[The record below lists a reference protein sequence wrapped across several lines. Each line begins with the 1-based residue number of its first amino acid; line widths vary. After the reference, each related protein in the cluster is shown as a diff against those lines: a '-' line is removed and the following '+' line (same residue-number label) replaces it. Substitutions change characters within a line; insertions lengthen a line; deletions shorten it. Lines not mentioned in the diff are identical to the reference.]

1 MAVVILGGGVSG
13 LTTGV
18 CLVEAG
24 IDVTIQAPEVAETT
38 LSAAAG
44 AIWGPY
50 LVEPQKLVDIWG
62 AKTLEVLRELALV
75 QGAGVTVPSG
85 VMVAQQDEEAP
96 FWSAQLDD
104 FVACDPDALPAD
116 FVRGWRFSA
125 PVVDMISYLR
135 YLHGRFVSGGGV
147 VETRR
152 VESLEEA
159 VGGAGVD
166 AVVNCTGVYARELV
180 ADALLLP
187 IRGQTVIVENP
198 GIEEFFVEERGVDPR
213 QIYWF
218 PEGDVVVLGGSLE
231 PNVWS
236 LEPDPAIAERIQ
248 RDCAAIEPAFE
259 HARVIG
265 HRVGLRPA
273 RAAIR
278 LEREEINGV
287 PVVHNYGHGGAGVSV
302 SWGCAESAR
311 DLVIESMGS

>member
-13 LTTGV
+13 LTTGI

-24 IDVTIQAPEVAETT
+24 IDVKILAPEVAETT

-75 QGAGVTVPSG
+75 AGTGVTVPSG
-85 VMVAQQDEEAP
+85 LMVARQDEEAP
-96 FWSAQLDD
+96 FWSTQLDD
-104 FVACDPDALPAD
+104 FVACDPDGLPAG
-116 FVRGWRFSA
+116 FLKGWRFSA

-135 YLHGRFVSGGGV
+135 YLHARFVDGGGV
-147 VETRR
+147 VEKRR

-159 VGGAGVD
+159 VGGGGVD
-166 AVVNCTGVYARELV
+166 AVVNCTGVYARDLV
-180 ADALLLP
+180 ADALLVP

-231 PNVWS
+231 PHVWS
-236 LEPDPAIAERIQ
+236 LHPDLAVAERIQ

-273 RAAIR
+273 RSAIR
-278 LEREEINGV
+278 LEREEVDGV

-302 SWGCAESAR
+302 SWGCGEAAR
-311 DLVIESMGS
+311 DLVIESTGS

>member
-18 CLVEAG
+18 CLLEAG
-24 IDVTIQAPEVAETT
+24 IDVKIQAAEVAETT

-50 LVEPQKLVDIWG
+50 LVEPQKLVEIWS

-75 QGAGVTVPSG
+75 PGTGVTVPSG
-85 VMVAQQDEEAP
+85 LMAVRQDEEAP
-96 FWSAQLDD
+96 SWSTLLDD
-104 FVACDPDALPAD
+104 FVECDASTLPAE

-135 YLHGRFVSGGGV
+135 YLHRRFVDGGGV
-147 VETRR
+147 VEKRR
-152 VESLEEA
+152 VEALEEGA
-159 VGGAGVD
+159 DGGGVD
-166 AVVNCTGVYARELV
+166 VVVNCTGVYARELLD
-180 ADALLLP
+180 DALLVP
-187 IRGQTVIVENP
+187 VRGQTVIVENP
-198 GIEEFFVEERGVDPR
+198 GIEEFFVEERGVDAR

-231 PNVWS
+231 PQVSS
-236 LEPDPAIAERIQ
+236 LHPDPDIAERIR

-259 HARVIG
+259 RARVIG

-287 PVVHNYGHGGAGVSV
+287 QVVHNYGHGGAGVSV
-302 SWGCAESAR
+302 SWGCGEAAR
-311 DLVIESMGS
+311 DLVIESLGS

>member
-18 CLVEAG
+18 CLLEAG
-24 IDVTIQAPEVAETT
+24 IDVRILAPEVAETT
-38 LSAAAG
+38 LSVAAG

-62 AKTLEVLRELALV
+62 AKTLAVLRELALV
-75 QGAGVTVPSG
+75 ADTGVTVPSG
-85 VMVAQQDEEAP
+85 LMVAQPDEEAP
-96 FWSAQLDD
+96 FWSTQLDD
-104 FVACDPDALPAD
+104 FVACDPATLPAD
-116 FVRGWRFSA
+116 FSKGWRFSA

-135 YLHGRFVSGGGV
+135 YLHRRFLDSGGV
-147 VETRR
+147 IERRR
-152 VESLEEA
+152 VEDLAEA
-159 VGGAGVD
+159 ARGEDVD
-166 AVVNCTGVYARELV
+166 AVVNCTGVYARELA
-180 ADALLLP
+180 ADALLIP

-198 GIEEFFVEERGVDPR
+198 GIEEFFVEERGADPR

-236 LEPDPAIAERIQ
+236 LSPDLGVAERIH
-248 RDCAAIEPAFE
+248 RDCAAIEPAFA
-259 HARVIG
+259 HARVLG

-273 RAAIR
+273 RSAIR

-302 SWGCAESAR
+302 SWGCGEAAR